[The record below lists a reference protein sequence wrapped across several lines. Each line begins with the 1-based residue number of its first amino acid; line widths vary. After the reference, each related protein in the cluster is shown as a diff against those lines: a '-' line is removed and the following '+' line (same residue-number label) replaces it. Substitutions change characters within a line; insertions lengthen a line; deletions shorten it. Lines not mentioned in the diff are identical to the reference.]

1 VVTIADDG
9 AGFDAPSTA
18 ATAEANGHFGLVG
31 MRERAEAVGGRLV
44 VTSAPGRGTAI
55 EATIP
60 YEPSRVTVGMLRAE
74 LLADAPSPPT
84 RPGILARLFGR

>member
-1 VVTIADDG
+1 MTVADDG
-9 AGFDAPSTA
+9 AGFDVPSTA
-18 ATAEANGHFGLVG
+18 ASAEANGHFGLVG

-44 VTSAPGRGTAI
+44 VTSAPHGGTTI

-60 YEPSRVTVGMLRAE
+60 YERSRATVGVLRAE
-74 LLADAPSPPT
+74 LLADDASPPT